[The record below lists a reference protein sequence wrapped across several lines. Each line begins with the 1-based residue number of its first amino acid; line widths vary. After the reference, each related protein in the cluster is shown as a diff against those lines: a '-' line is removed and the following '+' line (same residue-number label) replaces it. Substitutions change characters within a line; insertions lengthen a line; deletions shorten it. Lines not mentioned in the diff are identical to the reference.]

1 MTEVTPR
8 RYFQANFDCNSVS
21 SVFKTGVLS
30 SCMRNMQCPAD
41 QQQAHMSVMM
51 SPTSRIQSKCCWHF
65 SWNVFLDIVFE

>member
-30 SCMRNMQCPAD
+30 SCMRNVQCLAD

-51 SPTSRIQSKCCWHF
+51 SPT
-65 SWNVFLDIVFE
+65 